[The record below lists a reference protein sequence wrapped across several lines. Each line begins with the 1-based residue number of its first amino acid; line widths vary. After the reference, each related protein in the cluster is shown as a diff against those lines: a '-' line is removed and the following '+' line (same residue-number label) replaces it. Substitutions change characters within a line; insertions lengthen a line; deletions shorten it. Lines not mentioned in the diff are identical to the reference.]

1 VPTSGDLRT
10 RLHATLIEAKQLH
23 LADAVEHCD
32 VAESANEVVFT
43 TSKVFQ
49 MFLKDPVLEATVKRV
64 TGRPVRVTVKIGEV
78 NAAPAPSVAT
88 KPRASASL
96 EGETAERALAHPE
109 VKRFQELF
117 PDAQVRTVRD
127 LKES

>member
-1 VPTSGDLRT
+1 M
-10 RLHATLIEAKQLH
+10 
-23 LADAVEHCD
+23 
-32 VAESANEVVFT
+32 
-43 TSKVFQ
+43 FQ

-64 TGRPVRVTVKIGEV
+64 TGRPVRVTVKVGEV
-78 NAAPAPSVAT
+78 NAPAAMSTAAPTPAVKSD
-88 KPRASASL
+88 
-96 EGETAERALAHPE
+96 TAERALSHPE

>member
-1 VPTSGDLRT
+1 M
-10 RLHATLIEAKQLH
+10 EAKQVH
-23 LADAVEHCD
+23 LADAVEHCE
-32 VAESANEVVFT
+32 VVESANEVVFT

-49 MFLKDPVLEATVKRV
+49 MFLKDPVLDATVKRV

-78 NAAPAPSVAT
+78 NAAPAPTAA
-88 KPRASASL
+88 PRPSSAL

-117 PDAQVRTVRD
+117 PDAQVRTVRN